1 MGVLGVAEESYY
13 TKVMS
18 IKFTDKQKQLLG
30 IMSDIL
36 DESRSA
42 IVRRLVM
49 AEAKRCAAM
58 LEGEELELWSD
69 LINQIEKEE
78 DLHEFVAGEA
88 VAEGRRKAYLERTGI
103 ELDDVKARKMTNDAI
118 AQRNWHRKKR
128 IADNLAK
135 LKEIEDKYAS

>member
-18 IKFTDKQKQLLG
+18 IKFTDKQKQMFG

-36 DESRSA
+36 GESRSA
-42 IVRRLVM
+42 IVRRLLM

-58 LEGEELELWSD
+58 LEGEELELWTN
-69 LINQIEKEE
+69 LISQIEKEE
-78 DLHEFVAGEA
+78 DIHDFVAGEA
-88 VAEGRRKAYLERTGI
+88 VAEGRRKAYKERTGI
-103 ELDDVKARKMTNDAI
+103 ELDDVKARKMSNTAI
-118 AQRNWHRKKR
+118 AQKNWHRKKR

>member
-36 DESRSA
+36 NESRSA

-49 AEAKRCAAM
+49 SEAKRCAAL
-58 LEGEELELWSD
+58 LEGEELELWTD

-78 DLHEFVAGEA
+78 DIHDFVAGEA
-88 VAEGRRKAYLERTGI
+88 VAEGRRKAYKERTGQ
-103 ELDDVKARKMTNDAI
+103 ELDDTTAYKMTKSAI
-118 AQRNWHRKKR
+118 AQRDWHRKRR
-128 IADNLAK
+128 IAERLEK